1 MAFNNFDTAFD
12 MVKSQS
18 GIAETNDTRDD
29 YITDILDRSKGS
41 IGEETEYRPYLV
53 AALTMWTSKGEQT
66 ITEASGSA
74 KFRFQEDKMN
84 LRPVIE
90 ANLRIQQSLDIS
102 QGTSIPLGWGVQS
115 WLDSLCGCRGAGEA
129 VGNDESNY
137 VFATM
142 VI

>member
-18 GIAETNDTRDD
+18 GLAETNETRDD
-29 YITDILDRSKGS
+29 SITDILDRSKGTIADS
-41 IGEETEYRPYLV
+41 IEYRPYLV

-66 ITEASGSA
+66 ITEASST
-74 KFRFQEDKMN
+74 KFRFQGDKMN
-84 LRPVIE
+84 LRPAIE
-90 ANLRIQQSLDIS
+90 SNLRIQQSLDIS
-102 QGTSIPLGWGVQS
+102 QGTDVPLGWDVQS
-115 WLDSLCGCRGAGEA
+115 WLDSLCGCRGQGEA

-142 VI
+142 VV

>member
-18 GIAETNDTRDD
+18 GLAETNETRDD
-29 YITDILDRSKGS
+29 SITDILDRSKGTIADS
-41 IGEETEYRPYLV
+41 IEYRPYLV

-90 ANLRIQQSLDIS
+90 SNLRIQQSLDIS
-102 QGTSIPLGWGVQS
+102 QGTDVPLGWDVQS
-115 WLDSLCGCRGAGEA
+115 WLDSLCGCRGPGEA

-142 VI
+142 VV